1 MSVCWSS
8 RGVPEPCGGWN
19 IYDSYKT
26 DPRYQRYF
34 TIAWTGTL
42 AFVVLTRLP
51 AYLCLLAS
59 VDWHNAVR
67 TWPGIFGVCEDHSRG
82 YRRID
87 GAQGDLVPDPGRRTR
102 RKWHTLSNFKPF
114 LAVASL
120 VHSAARISIPIP
132 RFATRLVPSR
142 WRRTPSCHPQLTYLP
157 FSIGHLAW
165 ALLIPAFLLATLLP
179 ESELRANPNRFGF
192 LALACL
198 PPIFVFSVKNGP
210 VAWIVGR
217 GWTAVNFLHRWL
229 GRMMVLLVLLH
240 FYFWAIQYSGSAQ
253 TAFLAGE
260 KERRGITALA
270 FLLLIMLSSL
280 PPMRRFSYPIFFLLH
295 YVGLI
300 GFLVSINRHTVYAG
314 PWATYIVVAIYASDI
329 LGRVASMRVRWVEAE
344 AMDGG
349 MVKISMPG
357 AAAGWRGGQHLSV
370 RFFFVPPAPSTAT
383 GSGRL
388 RRLASCLAHGVRSS
402 VRPFEA
408 HPLSIATAPP
418 ADAVALTPGE
428 EPRGIELY
436 SRSCG
441 PNSWTDD
448 LHRYVV
454 EAARP
459 LRARGRSRSGQ
470 VPTAP
475 RTNRKVYLPC
485 LLEGPYGGL
494 PAHDSPAILSDT
506 ETVLLVAG
514 GSGMS
519 FVLGILDSIVGRR
532 LAAGKGGR
540 IEVVWV
546 VRQRAHLAWFTERL
560 CGIVAA
566 AEGSQL
572 RIVVRAFVTCDDTLT
587 TAVSTSTS
595 RPEATV
601 LTTSESPTEL
611 ILSRFGDKATVSYI
625 RPSLQDLV
633 RETVDRALAPCG
645 HCFPVC
651 RCGELASAPAAGM
664 CANDEEECVGGCGGV
679 ANARE
684 LVLDDLE
691 AENKRVASN
700 SGGDDEKGIEIDT
713 LPALTGNAGLPARN
727 GSTKNCCSEKKNS
740 TLESDTISEITEH
753 PAVGSS
759 SCCGPQPPSGSASAS
774 KSGCGGCCSRTTGG
788 GCCTGATL
796 EPVNPARGDRD
807 EQDRQEGKPLRV
819 RTDGLAVIVCGPGN
833 MVAET
838 RNAVA
843 GIPLAKQVRIG
854 GIACHVEQYSV

>member
-8 RGVPEPCGGWN
+8 SGVPEPCGGWN

-26 DPRYQRYF
+26 DPRYQRVF

-42 AFVVLTRLP
+42 ALVVLTRVP
-51 AYLCLLAS
+51 AYLALLS
-59 VDWHNAVR
+59 SGEWRNAIGG
-67 TWPGIFGVCEDHSRG
+67 WQGFLGVHEDQSGG
-82 YRRID
+82 YRRVVD
-87 GAQGDLVPDPGRRTR
+87 ADMQPTRKPRRRRRT
-102 RKWHTLSNFKPF
+102 LSTIRKPF
-114 LAVASL
+114 LAATSVI
-120 VHSAARISIPIP
+120 HSVSRISIPIP
-132 RFATRLVPSR
+132 SVATRILPSR
-142 WRRTPSCHPQLTYLP
+142 WRLPPSCHPSRTYLP
-157 FSIGHLAW
+157 FSLGHLAW

-198 PPIFVFSVKNGP
+198 PPIFVLSVKNGP

-240 FYFWAIQYSGSAQ
+240 FYFWTIQYSGSAQ

-270 FLLLIMLSSL
+270 FLLLITLSSL

-314 PWATYIVVAIYASDI
+314 PWATYIVMAIYASDI
-329 LGRVASMRVRWVEAE
+329 LGRIASMRVRWVEAE
-344 AMDGG
+344 ALEGG

-357 AAAGWRGGQHLSV
+357 VAAGWRGGQHLSV
-370 RFFFVPPAPSTAT
+370 RLFFVPPPLSMSEGT
-383 GSGRL
+383 GRF
-388 RRLASCLAHGVRSS
+388 RRLASQLAHGLRGA

-408 HPLSIATAPP
+408 HPLSIATVAPK
-418 ADAVALTPGE
+418 DAVSLASESGV
-428 EPRGIELY
+428 PRGIELY
-436 SRSCG
+436 ARSCG
-441 PNSWTDD
+441 PDTWTGD

-459 LRARGRSRSGQ
+459 LPVRARSTTASAPSPRSNKS
-470 VPTAP
+470 
-475 RTNRKVYLPC
+475 RKVYIPC
-485 LLEGPYGGL
+485 LFEGPYGGI
-494 PAHDSPAILSDT
+494 PAHESPSIQNDT

-519 FVLGILDSIVGRR
+519 FVLGVLNSIVGRR
-532 LAAGKGGR
+532 LATGKAGR
-540 IEVVWV
+540 VEVVWT
-546 VRQRAHLAWFTERL
+546 VRQRAHLAWFADRL
-560 CGIVAA
+560 SEVVAVA
-566 AEGSQL
+566 DGSPL
-572 RIVVRAFVTCDDTLT
+572 RVVVRTFVTCDETLT
-587 TAVSTSTS
+587 TAVPTSSSPESAASTNAESSTSP
-595 RPEATV
+595 REI
-601 LTTSESPTEL
+601 L
-611 ILSRFGDKATVSYI
+611 LSRFAGKATISYI
-625 RPSLQDLV
+625 RPSLRDLV

-651 RCGELASAPAAGM
+651 RCGELATASAAGM

-684 LVLDDLE
+684 LVVDED
-691 AENKRVASN
+691 AENEKKQKDRI
-700 SGGDDEKGIEIDT
+700 GEDEKDEIDS
-713 LPALTGNAGLPARN
+713 LPALAQKAGVKPCCL
-727 GSTKNCCSEKKNS
+727 TKAS
-740 TLESDTISEITEH
+740 TLDIDTISEITEL
-753 PAVGSS
+753 PTVVNVGPS
-759 SCCGPQPPSGSASAS
+759 SCCGPTLVGSSS
-774 KSGCGGCCSRTTGG
+774 TLKSGCGGCCSRTTGG
-788 GCCTGATL
+788 GCCTGAIIG
-796 EPVNPARGDRD
+796 PASPARGDRD

-819 RTDGLAVIVCGPGN
+819 RTEGMAVIVCGPSN

-843 GIPLAKQVRIG
+843 RIPLAKQVRIG